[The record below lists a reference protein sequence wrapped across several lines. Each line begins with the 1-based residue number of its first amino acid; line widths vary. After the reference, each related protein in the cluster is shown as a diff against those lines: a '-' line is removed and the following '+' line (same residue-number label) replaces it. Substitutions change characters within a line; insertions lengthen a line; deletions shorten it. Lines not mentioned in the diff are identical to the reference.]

1 MLFNQD
7 TTRDILTWLTMKQN
21 EALYWRDLSPCE
33 TIQELLTD
41 LNREQPPIGFR
52 GPAFDEPI

>member
-1 MLFNQD
+1 
-7 TTRDILTWLTMKQN
+7 MKQN